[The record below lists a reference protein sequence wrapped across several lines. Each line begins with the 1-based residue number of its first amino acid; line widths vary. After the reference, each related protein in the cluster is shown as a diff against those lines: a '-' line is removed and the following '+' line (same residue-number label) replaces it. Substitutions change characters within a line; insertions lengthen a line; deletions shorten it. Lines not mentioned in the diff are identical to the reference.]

1 MFILSEDLGLRKRLE
16 GMVVSDQTSAGADT
30 TRKVGVWFG
39 QPDQEI
45 RAQSYPYVTID
56 MIDVV
61 RDTDREHRGV
71 LTAPDYMSPSSEFDS
86 GSQSTLVDYPIP
98 VSLFYQITTY
108 ARHPRHDRA
117 ILAQLMA
124 TKLPIRSGSIEL
136 DDGTVRRLDVED
148 ISKRDVTEQAKR
160 LFINAITVRISSEVV
175 LGTLEELYKV
185 NSVKITDIINM
196 NARSISSLDGRYG
209 LGDVTFGEQPEEDD
223 DTAPDET

>member
-1 MFILSEDLGLRKRLE
+1 MFLLSEDHGIRARLE
-16 GMVVSDQTSAGADT
+16 GMVVSDQTAAGADV

-56 MIDVV
+56 MVDIV

-71 LTAPDYMSPSSEFDS
+71 ITAPAYLTPSAGFNAVT
-86 GSQSTLVDYPIP
+86 QTTLMDYPIP

-117 ILAQLMA
+117 ILAQLMSS
-124 TKLPIRSGSIEL
+124 KLPLRAGSLEL

-148 ISKRDVTEQAKR
+148 VSKRDVTEQDKR

-175 LGTLEELYKV
+175 QKALDELYKV
-185 NSVKITDIINM
+185 STVRITDIINIS
-196 NARSISSLDGRYG
+196 ARTEESPDGNFG
-209 LGDVTFGEQPEEDD
+209 LGVVTI
-223 DTAPDET
+223 T